1 MNASRLL
8 SALCIATCALMMQG
22 CGSSKQP
29 ELQKPVLQANLLQ
42 PCPEL
47 TEHNGGKDGASLLA
61 TLLEW
66 AGQYHECAARHQA
79 LVEAV
84 KP

>member
-1 MNASRLL
+1 MMKTAVVAIAAF
-8 SALCIATCALMMQG
+8 ALAG
-22 CGSSKQP
+22 CPAVKQP

-47 TEHNGGKDGASLLA
+47 AEHNGGKDGASLLA

>member
-1 MNASRLL
+1 MMKTAVVVIAAA
-8 SALCIATCALMMQG
+8 ALAG
-22 CGSSKQP
+22 CPAVKQP

-47 TEHNGGKDGASLLA
+47 TEHNGGKDGGSLLA

-66 AGQYHECAARHQA
+66 AGQYHECAARQKA

>member
-1 MNASRLL
+1 MKNS
-8 SALCIATCALMMQG
+8 SAVMSAVMSAVLFTAG
-22 CGSSKQP
+22 CTPVKQP
-29 ELQKPVLQANLLQ
+29 EMRPAVVQANLLQ

-47 TEHNGGKDGASLLA
+47 AEHNGGKDGASLLA

-66 AGQYHECAARHQA
+66 AGQYHKCAARQKA